1 MDKKQELLN
10 GCPHEVFSG
19 WMTRSNKV
27 LATFHKKIHS
37 AERTEYAPSVQKLA
51 DFIEGNPVV
60 KYLVED
66 ACNKNKNLVEACE
79 KGQDNPDY
87 IMIPRIKD
95 TETFL
100 HGFNTILKQAPQFVD
115 NELVGLPYSAWV
127 VGLDPTLSGVALFSL
142 PMFNEVMKEILH
154 EWFLFL
160 DHPESGI
167 ELFGKEG
174 EQWLSDKAKAQYQFD
189 DWAKNSETLPYWKSW
204 NSFFTRQFK
213 DKVKQRPIAD
223 PESNQT
229 VISPN
234 DGSVFRWQDNVL
246 ETDVFWFKDMR
257 YSISDILSSSDKE
270 QQALIDQYD
279 LVNMFKGGTV
289 FQTYLNPYNFHRWW
303 VPVNG
308 EVLFDPIVIPGD
320 YFNKVVIPDFAGAT
334 TASLPYSIQVNA
346 RGLIV
351 FKTEDYGYVCCL
363 PLGMGEVST
372 ISFDEKMKKSTSV
385 HKGEEMG
392 TFNYGGSSFVMI
404 YQKMP
409 NKKLVFIDAEGNLIP
424 KEPIL
429 PEGSASVGGIT
440 INIGAQI
447 GKWIDVI

>member
-1 MDKKQELLN
+1 
-10 GCPHEVFSG
+10 
-19 WMTRSNKV
+19 
-27 LATFHKKIHS
+27 
-37 AERTEYAPSVQKLA
+37 
-51 DFIEGNPVV
+51 
-60 KYLVED
+60 
-66 ACNKNKNLVEACE
+66 
-79 KGQDNPDY
+79 
-87 IMIPRIKD
+87 
-95 TETFL
+95 
-100 HGFNTILKQAPQFVD
+100 
-115 NELVGLPYSAWV
+115 
-127 VGLDPTLSGVALFSL
+127 
-142 PMFNEVMKEILH
+142 
-154 EWFLFL
+154 
-160 DHPESGI
+160 HPESGT

-189 DWAKNSETLPYWKSW
+189 DWAKDSETLPYWKSW

-213 DKVKQRPIAD
+213 DRATQRPIAG

-257 YSISDILSSSDKE
+257 YSISDILSSSYKE

-320 YFNKVVIPDFAGAT
+320 YFNKVVIPDFAG
-334 TASLPYSIQVNA
+334 
-346 RGLIV
+346 
-351 FKTEDYGYVCCL
+351 
-363 PLGMGEVST
+363 MGEVST
-372 ISFDEKMKKSTSV
+372 ISFDEAMKQGASV
-385 HKGEEMG
+385 QKGEEMG
-392 TFNYGGSSFVMI
+392 AFNYGGSSFVMI

-447 GKWIDVI
+447 

>member
-27 LATFHKKIHS
+27 LAAFHEKIHS

-79 KGQDNPDY
+79 KGQDNPDH

-142 PMFNEVMKEILH
+142 PMFNEVMKEILY

-189 DWAKNSETLPYWKSW
+189 DWAKDSETLPYWKSW

-213 DKVKQRPIAD
+213 DKAKQRPIAG

-447 GKWIDVI
+447 GKWIDVV